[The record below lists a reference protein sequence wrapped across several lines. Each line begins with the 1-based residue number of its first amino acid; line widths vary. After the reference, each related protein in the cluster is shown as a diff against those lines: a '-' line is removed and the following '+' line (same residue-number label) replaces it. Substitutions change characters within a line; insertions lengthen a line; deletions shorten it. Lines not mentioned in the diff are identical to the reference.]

1 MRITSNCAECL
12 YARQKSKTNN
22 AEYLSEIRAL
32 IDNRNE
38 NDTSPYMIYLFNKI
52 HLKYFGK
59 IADYSAIKK
68 QYNDLVLHME
78 DSLLCE
84 INSSNDPL
92 AKALI
97 MARIGN
103 YIDFSA
109 MDSVN
114 FDKFKSLLINADM
127 RKDDIK
133 TYNAF
138 LRECTKAKSFLLIC
152 DNCGEVVLDK
162 LMLKQLNKRFPHLTI
177 RAMVRGSNIINDA
190 TIEDAKYVGLDN
202 VAEIITN
209 GEAIAGTIYEL
220 LPEYSKEIFN
230 NSDVILAKG
239 QGNYESLSGQGRHI
253 FYAFLCKCDLFT
265 TRFNVPML
273 TGMFIEEKQK
283 KVYLTNQL
291 QQYNLPLFINI
302 CSITVLQKK
311 GKHVICMRCNSMS
324 LIILYSIGSVLLFFS
339 FIKNKEKTIVAL
351 KKTWESLC
359 EMLPKFLTLLIFIM
373 IILSYLD
380 EQFISKILGKSTGVS
395 GIIISGLL
403 GSITLMPTVIAYPM
417 AAGLLKLGAG
427 YAQVTMFITTLTMVG
442 IVTLKIEKDYLG
454 LKVTI
459 LRNILSFLLAF
470 INAVIIAFIF
480 HNGG

>member
-190 TIEDAKYVGLDN
+190 TIEDAEYVGLDN

-283 KVYLTNQL
+283 NVYLTNQL
-291 QQYNLPLFINI
+291 Q
-302 CSITVLQKK
+302 
-311 GKHVICMRCNSMS
+311 
-324 LIILYSIGSVLLFFS
+324 
-339 FIKNKEKTIVAL
+339 
-351 KKTWESLC
+351 
-359 EMLPKFLTLLIFIM
+359 
-373 IILSYLD
+373 
-380 EQFISKILGKSTGVS
+380 
-395 GIIISGLL
+395 
-403 GSITLMPTVIAYPM
+403 
-417 AAGLLKLGAG
+417 
-427 YAQVTMFITTLTMVG
+427 
-442 IVTLKIEKDYLG
+442 
-454 LKVTI
+454 
-459 LRNILSFLLAF
+459 
-470 INAVIIAFIF
+470 
-480 HNGG
+480 